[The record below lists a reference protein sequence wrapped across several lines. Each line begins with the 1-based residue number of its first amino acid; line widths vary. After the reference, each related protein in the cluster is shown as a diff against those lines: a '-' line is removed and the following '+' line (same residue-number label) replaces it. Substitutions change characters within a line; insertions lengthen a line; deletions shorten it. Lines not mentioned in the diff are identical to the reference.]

1 MFHAAHGAQP
11 LSRLCLSAA
20 LVLRYAEQ
28 DSLKRLPEELRAQ
41 QDNGRRVGRASEALA
56 CCVGLRPQVRGTPL
70 ENPEHTFAPC
80 LSRVY
85 CG

>member
-41 QDNGRRVGRASEALA
+41 QDNGRRVDALLKRSRAVWA
-56 CCVGLRPQVRGTPL
+56 CDRKCAEPPWRTL
-70 ENPEHTFAPC
+70 NI
-80 LSRVY
+80 LSPHA
-85 CG
+85 